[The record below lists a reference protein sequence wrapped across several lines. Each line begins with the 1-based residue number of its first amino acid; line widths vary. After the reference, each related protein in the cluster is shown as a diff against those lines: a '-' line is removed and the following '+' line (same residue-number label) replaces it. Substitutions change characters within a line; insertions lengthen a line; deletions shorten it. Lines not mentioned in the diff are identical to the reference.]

1 MTSKSDIRAEPVYR
15 WVIVGASAIMLAVG
29 VGLITNAISVFLIPL
44 NTEFG
49 WQRGAVSLINFAGLI
64 GVALGGIV
72 MGRMADR
79 TTTRRVSLIGAV
91 ALSLCLLAAAR
102 AEALWQFYGLF
113 FLAGF
118 LGAGALFTPLIA
130 NVGNWF
136 KSGAGLAL
144 GFASAGQALG
154 QGGVPF
160 GAAVMIDAIGWRDAL
175 SVMGVIALAV
185 LIPLALLI
193 RQPPDGAAA
202 IAADGSGV
210 DEEPP
215 VPLPSNRVV
224 IWLSTAVVF
233 CCICMSVPLM
243 HLVPLAQDRGISL
256 DDAASVLF
264 VMLIA
269 GIFGRIAF
277 GKLADMI
284 GAIRAYWLAS
294 LWQTLLVVGFLR
306 METLDSFYLF
316 AIVFGFGYAGVMT
329 GILICV
335 HVLTPLSRRASVLGV
350 VVMFAWLG
358 HALGGY
364 QGGLFFDL
372 TGDYTLSYTNAALA
386 GTINLI
392 IVGSLFFT
400 VSRRRA
406 ALAMTR

>member
-1 MTSKSDIRAEPVYR
+1 MTAKRDSRPEPVYR

-49 WQRGAVSLINFAGLI
+49 WQRGAVSFINFAGLI
-64 GVALGGIV
+64 GAALGGIV
-72 MGRMADR
+72 MGRLADR
-79 TTTRRVSLIGAV
+79 TTTRRVSMIGAV
-91 ALSLCLLAAAR
+91 SLSLCLLAAAR
-102 AEALWQFYGLF
+102 ADALWQFYGLF

-130 NVGNWF
+130 NVGKWF
-136 KSGAGLAL
+136 MSGAGLAL
-144 GFASAGQALG
+144 GIASAGQALG

-160 GAAVMIDAIGWRDAL
+160 GAALMIDAIGWRDTL

-185 LIPLALLI
+185 LLPLAFLI
-193 RQPPDGAAA
+193 RQPPQEASAT
-202 IAADGSGV
+202 AADGSGA
-210 DEEPP
+210 DDEPP
-215 VPLPSNRVV
+215 ASLPSKTVV
-224 IWLSTAVVF
+224 IWLSIAVVF

-269 GIFGRIAF
+269 GIFGRLAF
-277 GKLADMI
+277 CKLEDMI

-316 AIVFGFGYAGVMT
+316 AIVYGFGYAGVMT

-335 HVLTPLSRRASVLGV
+335 HALTPRARRASTLGV
-350 VVMFAWLG
+350 VVMFGWIG

-392 IVGSLFFT
+392 IVGSLFFSI
-400 VSRRRA
+400 SRRRA
-406 ALAMTR
+406 ALAATH

>member
-1 MTSKSDIRAEPVYR
+1 MTPRRDSRPEPAYR

-49 WQRGAVSLINFAGLI
+49 WQRGAVSFINFAGLI
-64 GVALGGIV
+64 GAALGGIV
-72 MGRMADR
+72 MGRLADR

-91 ALSLCLLAAAR
+91 SLSLCLLAAAR

-130 NVGNWF
+130 NVGKWF
-136 KSGAGLAL
+136 TSGAGLAL
-144 GFASAGQALG
+144 GIASAGQALG

-160 GAAVMIDAIGWRDAL
+160 GAAIMIDAIGWRDTL
-175 SVMGVIALAV
+175 SVMGLIALVV

-193 RQPPDGAAA
+193 RQPPQEAAA
-202 IAADGSGV
+202 TVADGSGA
-210 DEEPP
+210 DDEPP
-215 VPLPSNRVV
+215 APLPPKKIVV
-224 IWLSTAVVF
+224 WLSIAVVF

-269 GIFGRIAF
+269 GVFGRLAF

-316 AIVFGFGYAGVMT
+316 AIVYGFGYSGVMT

-335 HVLTPLSRRASVLGV
+335 HALTPRARRASALGV
-350 VVMFAWLG
+350 VVMFGWIG
-358 HALGGY
+358 HALGGF

-372 TGDYTLSYTNAALA
+372 TGDYTVSYTIAALA

-400 VSRRRA
+400 VSRRRT

>member
-1 MTSKSDIRAEPVYR
+1 MNAESESQSEPVYR

-29 VGLITNAISVFLIPL
+29 IGFITNGISVFVIPL

-49 WQRGAVSLINFAGLI
+49 WQRGAVSFINFAGLI

-91 ALSLCLLAAAR
+91 ALGLSLLGAAWAD
-102 AEALWQFYGLF
+102 ALWQFYALFFFGGFVGAGGLF
-113 FLAGF
+113 A
-118 LGAGALFTPLIA
+118 PLVA

-136 KSGAGLAL
+136 KSSVGLAL
-144 GFASAGQALG
+144 GITSAGQALG

-160 GAAVMIDAIGWRDAL
+160 GAAVMISAMGWRDAL
-175 SVMGVIALAV
+175 TVMGVVVLAV

-193 RQPPDGAAA
+193 REPPHRAAA
-202 IAADGSGV
+202 TTV
-210 DEEPP
+210 DDSVANDEPP
-215 VPLPSNRVV
+215 VPLSSNTVV

-264 VMLIA
+264 IMLIA
-269 GIFGRIAF
+269 AIFGRIAF
-277 GKLADMI
+277 GKLADLI
-284 GAIRAYWLAS
+284 GAIRAYWFAS
-294 LWQTLLVVGFLR
+294 LWQTVLVVMFLR
-306 METLDSFYLF
+306 LGSLDDFYLF
-316 AIVFGFGYAGVMT
+316 AIVYGFGYGGVMT
-329 GILICV
+329 GILVCV
-335 HVLTPLSRRASVLGV
+335 RVLTPLSRRASALGIV
-350 VVMFAWLG
+350 GMFAWIG

-364 QGGLFFDL
+364 QVGLFFDL
-372 TGDYTLSYTNAALA
+372 TGDYTLTYANAAVA
-386 GTINLI
+386 GTVNVI

-400 VSRRRA
+400 VSRRQA
-406 ALAMTR
+406 ALSATR

>member
-1 MTSKSDIRAEPVYR
+1 MATTSDSRSEPLYR
-15 WVIVGASAIMLAVG
+15 WVIVVASAFMLAIG
-29 VGLITNAISVFLIPL
+29 VGLMTNAISVFLIPL
-44 NTEFG
+44 NAEFG
-49 WQRGAVSLINFAGLI
+49 WQRGAVSFINFAGLI
-64 GVALGGIV
+64 GLALGGIV

-91 ALSLCLLAAAR
+91 TLGLCLLGVSR
-102 AEALWQFYGLF
+102 ADALWQFYALF

-118 LGAGALFTPLIA
+118 LGAGSLFAPLIA

-136 KSGAGLAL
+136 RSSVGLAL
-144 GFASAGQALG
+144 GIVSAGQALG

-160 GAAVMIDAIGWRDAL
+160 GAAMMISAMGWRGAL
-175 SVMGVIALAV
+175 TAMGMIALTL

-193 RQPPDGAAA
+193 RQPPPGPAAA
-202 IAADGSGV
+202 GGTGAD
-210 DEEPP
+210 DESPP
-215 VPLPSNRVV
+215 PLLPKTVV

-269 GIFGRIAF
+269 GICGRIAF
-277 GKLADMI
+277 GKLADLI

-294 LWQTLLVVGFLR
+294 LWQTVLVVMFLR
-306 METLDSFYLF
+306 LETLDAFYIF
-316 AIVFGFGYAGVMT
+316 AIVYGFGYAGVMT
-329 GILICV
+329 GMLVCV
-335 HVLTPLSRRASVLGV
+335 RVLTPPAGRASALGV
-350 VVMFAWLG
+350 VVLFGWVG
-358 HALGGY
+358 HAIGGY

-372 TGDYTLSYTNAALA
+372 TGDYTVTYVNAALA
-386 GTINLI
+386 GTVNLI

-400 VSRRRA
+400 VSRRQA
-406 ALAMTR
+406 ALAAQG